1 MNREAP
7 LFFLPNFCS
16 CPFFFLHP
24 TFYFF
29 QESFPKHKGVFL
41 RVLRLSPFLVTV
53 ANEGVE
59 GSPTKNMIMLVVTAT
74 GQGDNPRYTLYFAF
88 PKILSD
94 RGPNNG

>member
-1 MNREAP
+1 M
-7 LFFLPNFCS
+7 
-16 CPFFFLHP
+16 
-24 TFYFF
+24 
-29 QESFPKHKGVFL
+29 
-41 RVLRLSPFLVTV
+41 

-94 RGPNNG
+94 RGPKVFPCPQERKMADGEVLRRTSDGRESGGWTWAPSRSL